1 MYDERELKYIMKS
14 GKIVCKGL
22 EFTPERSS
30 DIYLSISMMSGL
42 NCGPFALP
50 GTELPGVALKIL

>member
-1 MYDERELKYIMKS
+1 MKS

-42 NCGPFALP
+42 DCGPFALP